1 MVLTVTLLGVII
13 SVHFVNLQSLISAQD
28 TVFEIDAVVSVEGW
42 TPPFSQSDFSFGP
55 AYLWIK
61 GDDQWFGPSQVL
73 DGGITSE
80 RIKVDTGI
88 STLDFYLSSSREPP
102 TNQRRLFQG
111 NWGIT
116 GQGKPEPGI
125 SYVAEGKVAFNNPD
139 DDSDG
144 IPSLDEAFLRWHTEI
159 NDRFILISSDPFEP
173 DTDFDGIPD
182 GLEIRGT
189 NAWACRTNPRQED
202 SDSDRLT
209 DVQETHANPCQSD
222 TDDDGLQDGDEV
234 LRYET
239 TPVKKD
245 TDGDG
250 LKDGDEVLRTRPTP

>member
-73 DGGITSE
+73 DGGTTSE

-102 TNQRRLFQG
+102 PINGVFSRG
-111 NWGIT
+111 AG
-116 GQGKPEPGI
+116 E
-125 SYVAEGKVAFNNPD
+125 
-139 DDSDG
+139 
-144 IPSLDEAFLRWHTEI
+144 SL
-159 NDRFILISSDPFEP
+159 
-173 DTDFDGIPD
+173 G
-182 GLEIRGT
+182 
-189 NAWACRTNPRQED
+189 
-202 SDSDRLT
+202 
-209 DVQETHANPCQSD
+209 
-222 TDDDGLQDGDEV
+222 
-234 LRYET
+234 
-239 TPVKKD
+239 
-245 TDGDG
+245 
-250 LKDGDEVLRTRPTP
+250 